1 MSGDRIIQITK
12 SVFKMI
18 VLKMNQKN
26 EKTKTGRFED
36 NLITEVKN
44 SMD

>member
-26 EKTKTGRFED
+26 GKTKTGRFED

>member
-1 MSGDRIIQITK
+1 M
-12 SVFKMI
+12 FKMI
-18 VLKMNQKN
+18 MLKMNQKKKKA
-26 EKTKTGRFED
+26 EIGRFEE